1 MSEFKRHRLGDLYEI
16 SSGISTTKDQAGH
29 GAPFVAFKDIYNNYF
44 IPERLTEL
52 MDTTPEQ
59 QEKFSVRQGDVFLTR
74 TSETLD
80 ELAMSS
86 VALQDHPNA
95 TFSGFAIRQT
105 QTHGSWAS
113 FCAASTSEESSTA
126 SRR

>member
-1 MSEFKRHRLGDLYEI
+1 MSEFKRHRLADLYEI

-59 QEKFSVRQGDVFLTR
+59 QEKFSVREGDVFLPSDYVR
-74 TSETLD
+74 
-80 ELAMSS
+80 
-86 VALQDHPNA
+86 
-95 TFSGFAIRQT
+95 AIRQT

>member
-1 MSEFKRHRLGDLYEI
+1 MSEFKRHRLADLYEI

-59 QEKFSVRQGDVFLTR
+59 QEKFSVREGDVFLTR

-80 ELAMSS
+80 
-86 VALQDHPNA
+86 
-95 TFSGFAIRQT
+95 
-105 QTHGSWAS
+105 
-113 FCAASTSEESSTA
+113 
-126 SRR
+126 